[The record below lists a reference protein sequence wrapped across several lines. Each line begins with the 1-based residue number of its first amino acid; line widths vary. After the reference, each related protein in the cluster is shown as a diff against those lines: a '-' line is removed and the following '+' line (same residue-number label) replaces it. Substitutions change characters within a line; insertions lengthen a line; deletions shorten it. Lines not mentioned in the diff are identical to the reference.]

1 VNHLGDR
8 RTAGGL
14 PAQVGLLDPLR
25 VADHADRLHRAALGL
40 CGNRHDA
47 EDLVQ
52 ETVAR
57 VLARPRRLH
66 NADELA
72 YLVCA
77 LRNTFLVLRARAAR
91 RPILTAID
99 ESLLETQASAAVSS
113 VDASVSAH
121 EVLRAVAELPPHARD
136 VIVAV
141 DLAGLSY
148 ADAARSLAVPEGTVM
163 SRLHRARERVARRL
177 A

>member
-1 VNHLGDR
+1 
-8 RTAGGL
+8 
-14 PAQVGLLDPLR
+14 
-25 VADHADRLHRAALGL
+25 
-40 CGNRHDA
+40 
-47 EDLVQ
+47 
-52 ETVAR
+52 
-57 VLARPRRLH
+57 
-66 NADELA
+66 
-72 YLVCA
+72 VCA

-91 RPILTAID
+91 RPIFTAID
-99 ESLLETQASAAVSS
+99 ESILETQAGAGVSS

-148 ADAARSLAVPEGTVM
+148 ADAARSLAVPTGTVM